1 MGYNAYVAVFMYKML
16 AERAKSTHKDAIRE
30 AMAAG
35 DAGIDAPEGRIV
47 IDPKSQHCSHVMRL
61 IGVDAQNSVS
71 ILKGF
76 GDIQPYWLS
85 KVGCDLTKSDPKEQ
99 YTPDHLP
106 G

>member
-1 MGYNAYVAVFMYKML
+1 
-16 AERAKSTHKDAIRE
+16 
-30 AMAAG
+30 MAAG
-35 DAGIDAPEGRIV
+35 DAGVDAPEGRIV

-61 IGVDAQNSVS
+61 ISVDAQNKIS
-71 ILKGF
+71 ILKDF

-85 KVGCDLTKSDPKEQ
+85 KVGCNLTKSDPKEQ